1 MDVEHETEMCS
12 SQPGVLNKTQLC
24 MDTALVRA
32 SPYGLEMLLRIYLW
46 LIWLYGVKI
55 HAHECQPSWMRRAQ
69 KGLKRT
75 TSSSVMHMF
84 MTCAVPYREPGHAK
98 NNIFDYFTNYI
109 YTASGALQPSTL
121 RRCTLHCSPLR
132 NEAFTA

>member
-1 MDVEHETEMCS
+1 
-12 SQPGVLNKTQLC
+12 

-32 SPYGLEMLLRIYLW
+32 SPYGLELLLRIYLW
-46 LIWLYGVKI
+46 LIWLYSGKI

-84 MTCAVPYREPGHAK
+84 MTCAVPYRVSDHDK

-121 RRCTLHCSPLR
+121 RMYHVHSTAVHCVMKGSRLDHKVLSGTLSNTGLV
-132 NEAFTA
+132 